1 MTAKCV
7 TKLNRLSGATGHALF
22 VGRCILP
29 PHRTSLGLVIFV
41 WLCSLGWNIV
51 GFDVHVLQGCHLE
64 GLLRF
69 LLLMFDFN
77 VTGSLQQRLHVDGEL
92 DGVSSRSASQI
103 VHAYITI
110 FCTCFESLLPGV
122 EVH

>member
-1 MTAKCV
+1 
-7 TKLNRLSGATGHALF
+7 
-22 VGRCILP
+22 
-29 PHRTSLGLVIFV
+29 
-41 WLCSLGWNIV
+41 
-51 GFDVHVLQGCHLE
+51 
-64 GLLRF
+64 
-69 LLLMFDFN
+69 MFDFN